1 MKIFGVLFWL
11 SVSLVAYVYVGYPV
25 IIAFLARLKRKRP
38 DYPLIT
44 PQLSMVIAAYNEER
58 VIGEKIENALSLK
71 YPKDCLQI
79 VVAVDG
85 SDDRTVEIVQS
96 YADRGVELSYQSLR
110 NGKTAAINRA
120 MPLTKHEIVV
130 FSDANNLYAPDA
142 LIELVRPFSDPRVG
156 AVTGSK
162 NLLQESDAL
171 VRADGLYWR
180 YESAIKKNETILGS
194 CTGAVGE
201 IMALRR
207 MLYQPP
213 PAHVIND
220 DFVIGLNVLRQGY
233 KLVYAPRAR
242 SFERASF
249 SEKDEAIRRSR
260 IVAGR
265 YQAML
270 MSRDILPW
278 HSPLLVWQVV
288 SHKFMRPLVPLMM
301 IVALLASVG
310 ALIWPPQVNTA
321 RWFFLAIPYNLI
333 FFGLEVLLYV
343 LALIGV
349 LFKGKGIIGKVLY
362 LPAFLVNSNLSA
374 ILGLYSFFIGNQTSL
389 WRRARR
395 RGESA

>member
-11 SVSLVAYVYVGYPV
+11 CVFLIGYVYVGYPL
-25 IIAFLARLKRKRP
+25 IIALLARLTRRKP
-38 DYPLIT
+38 DYPIIT
-44 PQLSMVIAAYNEER
+44 PQVSMLIAAYNEER
-58 VIGEKIENALSLK
+58 VIADKIENTLSLK
-71 YPKDCLQI
+71 YPRDCLQI

-120 MPLTKHEIVV
+120 MPLLKHEIVV
-130 FSDANNLYAPDA
+130 FSDANNIYAPDA
-142 LIELVRPFSDPRVG
+142 LLELVRPFSDPRVG

-162 NLLQESDAL
+162 NLMQESDAL
-171 VRADGLYWR
+171 VKADGLYWK
-180 YESAIKKNETILGS
+180 YESAIKKNETLLGS

-207 MLYQPP
+207 MLYQAP

-233 KLVYAPRAR
+233 KLVYAPKAR
-242 SFERASF
+242 SFERGSL
-249 SEKDEAIRRSR
+249 SEKEEAIRRSR

-270 MSRDILPW
+270 MSGSILPW
-278 HSPLLVWQVV
+278 HSPRLVWQVI

-301 IVALLASVG
+301 IVAFLASIG

-321 RWFFLAIPYNLI
+321 GWFYLAAPYNLI

-343 LALIGV
+343 FALLGV
-349 LFKGKGIIGKVLY
+349 LFKGKGTIGKILY

-374 ILGLYSFFIGNQTSL
+374 ILGLYSFFTGKQTSL

-395 RGESA
+395 RGEST